1 MTTDTPAVHT
11 TTTTGQR
18 PARRRMEPTRKIA
31 LAAGIAYLVT
41 FAASIPQ
48 LKLFA
53 DVIADPAGY
62 ISNPGSN
69 AAVQWGS
76 VLEVLTAASG
86 VATAVLL
93 YPVTRRVS
101 RSAAIGFVTS
111 RVVEAAL
118 ILVGVVAI
126 LSVVTLQQHF
136 AGATGAQAQALG
148 VTGESLVAMRQ
159 WTFLLGPGVMAG
171 VNDLLLGYILYRSG
185 LVGRVIPI
193 IGLVGGPLIL
203 LSDVATI
210 LGVWG
215 QVSTA
220 GFLFALPVAVFE
232 FSVGVYL
239 TVKGFRSAALAAL
252 DAPSGSTPE
261 AVAGPDIGSVLTGSG
276 RPIAPMGRRDA
287 GWGVEESTP
296 RSSGATPRNGPRRR
310 TRSFSLHTRSFT
322 LDSSVQKPRTS
333 TTSVSSRPRPAAR
346 SAGVGV
352 GCRAGLRHR
361 PVPIRPAGPTVH
373 ARAPAPPCRPAAAVC
388 RRPLPLGS
396 TRWWPGRSV
405 SR

>member
-1 MTTDTPAVHT
+1 MSTDTHTVHT
-11 TTTTGQR
+11 TTTSGR
-18 PARRRMEPTRKIA
+18 ASEGRRMDPTRKVA
-31 LAAGIAYLVT
+31 LAGGIAYLVT

-48 LKLFA
+48 LKTFA
-53 DVIADPAGY
+53 DVIADPTGY

-76 VLEVLTAASG
+76 VLEFMTAASG

-101 RSAAIGFVTS
+101 RTAALGFVTS

-159 WTFLLGPGVMAG
+159 WTFLLGPGLMAG

-193 IGLVGGPLIL
+193 IGLIGGPLIL

-215 QVSTA
+215 QVSTP
-220 GFLFALPVAVFE
+220 GLLFALPVAVFE

-239 TVKGFRSAALAAL
+239 TVKGFRPAALAAL
-252 DAPSGSTPE
+252 DTPSGSTP
-261 AVAGPDIGSVLTGSG
+261 
-276 RPIAPMGRRDA
+276 
-287 GWGVEESTP
+287 
-296 RSSGATPRNGPRRR
+296 
-310 TRSFSLHTRSFT
+310 
-322 LDSSVQKPRTS
+322 
-333 TTSVSSRPRPAAR
+333 
-346 SAGVGV
+346 
-352 GCRAGLRHR
+352 
-361 PVPIRPAGPTVH
+361 
-373 ARAPAPPCRPAAAVC
+373 
-388 RRPLPLGS
+388 
-396 TRWWPGRSV
+396 
-405 SR
+405 

>member
-1 MTTDTPAVHT
+1 MTTNTST
-11 TTTTGQR
+11 TTTTG
-18 PARRRMEPTRKIA
+18 PAHRRMEPTRKIA

-53 DVIADPAGY
+53 AVIADPAGY

-69 AAVQWGS
+69 AALQWGS
-76 VLEVLTAASG
+76 VLEFLTAASG

-93 YPVTRRVS
+93 YPVARRVS

-118 ILVGVVAI
+118 ILVGVVSI

-148 VTGESLVAMRQ
+148 VTGEALVALRQ

-203 LSDVATI
+203 ISDLATI
-210 LGVWG
+210 LGAWA
-215 QVSTA
+215 QVSA
-220 GFLFALPVAVFE
+220 PGLLFGLPVAVFE
-232 FSVGVYL
+232 FSVGVHL

-252 DAPSGSTPE
+252 DAPSGSTPGE
-261 AVAGPDIGSVLTGSG
+261 VTGAGT
-276 RPIAPMGRRDA
+276 A
-287 GWGVEESTP
+287 GG
-296 RSSGATPRNGPRRR
+296 
-310 TRSFSLHTRSFT
+310 
-322 LDSSVQKPRTS
+322 
-333 TTSVSSRPRPAAR
+333 
-346 SAGVGV
+346 
-352 GCRAGLRHR
+352 
-361 PVPIRPAGPTVH
+361 
-373 ARAPAPPCRPAAAVC
+373 
-388 RRPLPLGS
+388 
-396 TRWWPGRSV
+396 
-405 SR
+405 

>member
-1 MTTDTPAVHT
+1 MKEHTMTPDPRTVHT
-11 TTTTGQR
+11 TTTTRQ
-18 PARRRMEPTRKIA
+18 PSARRRMEPTRKIA
-31 LAAGIAYLVT
+31 LAGGIAYLVT

-69 AAVQWGS
+69 PGSNAALQWGA
-76 VLEVLTAASG
+76 VLEFLTAASG

-148 VTGESLVAMRQ
+148 VAGESLVAMRQ

-171 VNDLLLGYILYRSG
+171 VNDLLLGYILYRSA

-215 QVSTA
+215 QVSTP
-220 GFLFALPVAVFE
+220 GLLFALPVAVFE

-239 TVKGFRSAALAAL
+239 TVKGFRPAGLAAL
-252 DAPSGSTPE
+252 DVSSGSTPD
-261 AVAGPDIGSVLTGSG
+261 AVA
-276 RPIAPMGRRDA
+276 
-287 GWGVEESTP
+287 
-296 RSSGATPRNGPRRR
+296 
-310 TRSFSLHTRSFT
+310 
-322 LDSSVQKPRTS
+322 
-333 TTSVSSRPRPAAR
+333 AA
-346 SAGVGV
+346 
-352 GCRAGLRHR
+352 
-361 PVPIRPAGPTVH
+361 
-373 ARAPAPPCRPAAAVC
+373 
-388 RRPLPLGS
+388 
-396 TRWWPGRSV
+396 
-405 SR
+405 

>member
-1 MTTDTPAVHT
+1 MTTNTRT
-11 TTTTGQR
+11 TTPTGR
-18 PARRRMEPTRKIA
+18 AHPRMEPTRKIA
-31 LAAGIAYLVT
+31 LGAGVAYLVT

-53 DVIADPAGY
+53 EVIADPAGY
-62 ISNPGSN
+62 IGNPGSN
-69 AAVQWGS
+69 AALQWGS
-76 VLEVLTAASG
+76 VLELLTAASG

-93 YPVTRRVS
+93 YPVARRVS

-148 VTGESLVAMRQ
+148 VAGEALVALRQ

-203 LSDVATI
+203 VSDLATI
-210 LGVWG
+210 LGVWD
-215 QVSTA
+215 QVSLP
-220 GFLFALPVAVFE
+220 GLVFGLPVAVFE
-232 FSVGVYL
+232 FSVGVHL

-261 AVAGPDIGSVLTGSG
+261 AA
-276 RPIAPMGRRDA
+276 
-287 GWGVEESTP
+287 
-296 RSSGATPRNGPRRR
+296 AT
-310 TRSFSLHTRSFT
+310 
-322 LDSSVQKPRTS
+322 
-333 TTSVSSRPRPAAR
+333 
-346 SAGVGV
+346 
-352 GCRAGLRHR
+352 
-361 PVPIRPAGPTVH
+361 
-373 ARAPAPPCRPAAAVC
+373 
-388 RRPLPLGS
+388 
-396 TRWWPGRSV
+396 
-405 SR
+405 

>member
-1 MTTDTPAVHT
+1 MTTDTRAVHT
-11 TTTTGQR
+11 APTAGQS
-18 PARRRMEPTRKIA
+18 PARPGMDRTRKIA
-31 LAAGIAYLVT
+31 LAGGIAYLVT

-53 DVIADPAGY
+53 AVIADPAGY

-69 AAVQWGS
+69 AALQWGS
-76 VLEVLTAASG
+76 VLEFLTAASG

-101 RSAAIGFVTS
+101 RSAALGFVTS

-126 LSVVTLQQHF
+126 LSVITLQQHF

-148 VTGESLVAMRQ
+148 VAGESLVALRQ

-215 QVSTA
+215 PVSTP
-220 GFLFALPVAVFE
+220 GLLFGLPVAVFE
-232 FSVGVYL
+232 FSVGVHL

-252 DAPSGSTPE
+252 DAPSGPTPE
-261 AVAGPDIGSVLTGSG
+261 AT
-276 RPIAPMGRRDA
+276 
-287 GWGVEESTP
+287 
-296 RSSGATPRNGPRRR
+296 
-310 TRSFSLHTRSFT
+310 
-322 LDSSVQKPRTS
+322 
-333 TTSVSSRPRPAAR
+333 AA
-346 SAGVGV
+346 
-352 GCRAGLRHR
+352 
-361 PVPIRPAGPTVH
+361 
-373 ARAPAPPCRPAAAVC
+373 
-388 RRPLPLGS
+388 
-396 TRWWPGRSV
+396 
-405 SR
+405 

>member
-1 MTTDTPAVHT
+1 MTPDTRTVHT
-11 TTTTGQR
+11 TTTIE
-18 PARRRMEPTRKIA
+18 PPAARRRMQPTRKIA

-69 AAVQWGS
+69 AALQWGS
-76 VLEVLTAASG
+76 VLEFLTAASG

-111 RVVEAAL
+111 RVIEAAL

-148 VTGESLVAMRQ
+148 VAGESLVAMRQ

-185 LVGRVIPI
+185 LVGRVISI
-193 IGLVGGPLIL
+193 IGLVGGPVP
-203 LSDVATI
+203 DRQ
-210 LGVWG
+210 G
-215 QVSTA
+215 
-220 GFLFALPVAVFE
+220 LPA
-232 FSVGVYL
+232 
-239 TVKGFRSAALAAL
+239 RWA
-252 DAPSGSTPE
+252 
-261 AVAGPDIGSVLTGSG
+261 G
-276 RPIAPMGRRDA
+276 RPRRAVRLDPPA
-287 GWGVEESTP
+287 
-296 RSSGATPRNGPRRR
+296 RRR
-310 TRSFSLHTRSFT
+310 GLTSNPFSPATGG
-322 LDSSVQKPRTS
+322 P
-333 TTSVSSRPRPAAR
+333 SRRRAA
-346 SAGVGV
+346 S
-352 GCRAGLRHR
+352 LSML
-361 PVPIRPAGPTVH
+361 T
-373 ARAPAPPCRPAAAVC
+373 
-388 RRPLPLGS
+388 
-396 TRWWPGRSV
+396 
-405 SR
+405 

>member
-1 MTTDTPAVHT
+1 MTTDTRTGNT
-11 TTTTGQR
+11 TTTAGHS

-31 LAAGIAYLVT
+31 LAGGIAYLVT

-53 DVIADPAGY
+53 DVIADPTGY

-76 VLEVLTAASG
+76 VLEFLTAASG
-86 VATAVLL
+86 VATAVVL

-101 RSAAIGFVTS
+101 RTAAIGFVTS

-118 ILVGVVAI
+118 ILVGVVSI

-136 AGATGAQAQALG
+136 AGATGAQAQSLG

-171 VNDLLLGYILYRSG
+171 VNDLFLGYILYRSG

-203 LSDVATI
+203 VSDLGTI

-215 QVSTA
+215 QTSA
-220 GFLFALPVAVFE
+220 FGFLFGLPVAVFE
-232 FSVGVYL
+232 FSVGVHL
-239 TVKGFRSAALAAL
+239 TVKGFRPAAVAAL
-252 DAPSGSTPE
+252 DGPSVPT
-261 AVAGPDIGSVLTGSG
+261 
-276 RPIAPMGRRDA
+276 RDA
-287 GWGVEESTP
+287 V
-296 RSSGATPRNGPRRR
+296 
-310 TRSFSLHTRSFT
+310 
-322 LDSSVQKPRTS
+322 
-333 TTSVSSRPRPAAR
+333 
-346 SAGVGV
+346 
-352 GCRAGLRHR
+352 
-361 PVPIRPAGPTVH
+361 PVV
-373 ARAPAPPCRPAAAVC
+373 
-388 RRPLPLGS
+388 
-396 TRWWPGRSV
+396 
-405 SR
+405 